1 MDNGKDSMAITLD
14 STGISKRVI
23 GVPVMAQWLT
33 NLTGV
38 HEDTALISGPALWF
52 KDPALQ

>member
-1 MDNGKDSMAITLD
+1 MDNGEDSMAITLD

-38 HEDTALISGPALWF
+38 HEDTGLISGPAQWF